1 MNNNPLV
8 QLHSLGQSVWLDQ
21 MRRSLLTTGE
31 LKRLIDNDGLRGLT
45 SNPTIFEK
53 AISGSQ
59 DYAEQLTSLARA
71 GSSVSHIYEEIVVQ
85 DISGAA
91 DTFRG
96 VYDASDGGDGFCSL
110 EVSPLLAN
118 DTKATIEEAKKLF
131 ARLNRPNVMIKVP
144 GTQAGLP
151 AIEELIASGLNINVT
166 LIFAVEVYE
175 KVADAYIR
183 GLERRAA
190 AGQPVDRIGSV
201 ASFFVSRIDSMVDKQ
216 LSQLAEKAT
225 DEQQKQ
231 RINAL
236 MGKAAIAN
244 AKLAYESFKGIFGS
258 QRFAALKAKGAKV
271 QRPLWASTS
280 TKNPAYPDT
289 MYVDTLIGPDTVN
302 TVPPQTLEDFRDHG
316 KVAPTLE
323 GGLDEA
329 RHIFDELKAV
339 SIDMTAVTDKLTEDG
354 VKSFSD
360 SFEELI
366 EVIVAR
372 RDEVTRGIIDRHTA
386 ALGHYSDDF
395 KNTLQ
400 HLDKENFVT
409 RMRKKDPTL
418 WKSDPKH
425 EKIIT
430 NALGWLTVAETMQP
444 HAGELVAFA
453 DEISKAGFE
462 FAVVLGM
469 GGSSLCPEVLA
480 RTFSKKDGYPQL
492 YVLDSTVPTAI
503 RHLEQKI
510 NVGKTLFIVSS
521 KSGTTTEP
529 QMFHRYFYER
539 VKRIKGDSA
548 GEHFI
553 AISDPG
559 AQLVRDAAHDRFR
572 RVFLNMPDI
581 GGRYSAL
588 SYFGMVPF
596 AVMGGDVKA
605 LLTRA
610 GHAVHACAGRVGI
623 NENPGARLGAILGS
637 LANAGRNKL
646 TLITPPPLA
655 SLGLWIEQLI
665 AESTGKEGKGI
676 VPVAGEPLGPPDVYG
691 DDRIFAYIHTH
702 SAKTGDIEEKLSA
715 LEAAGHPVLRHMLHD
730 PLDLGEE
737 FFLWEFA
744 TAISGA
750 LIGIDPFDQPN
761 VQESKDNTRRLLTEH
776 SQNGSLT
783 QQSLIVADN
792 TLRVFGD
799 AETRDALRR
808 GGSSLQDIITA
819 HVARINPGDYLA
831 ITQFIEELNNY
842 DALLQEIRVAIRDE
856 KKVATT
862 TGYGPRFLH
871 STGQLHKGG
880 PECGVF
886 IQITSSDINDMDI
899 PGEKF
904 TFGVL
909 KQAQALG
916 DFEALA
922 ARHRR
927 AIRVD
932 LGGDVEKG
940 LRRLLTLIKG
950 AVSPAPVMEVAH
962 VSGGRFPY

>member
-1 MNNNPLV
+1 MSSNPLV

-31 LKRLIDNDGLRGLT
+31 LQRLIENDGLRGLT

-53 AISGSQ
+53 AISGSR
-59 DYAEQLTSLARA
+59 DYAEQLGQLARA
-71 GSSVSHIYEEIVVQ
+71 GSSVPHIYEEIVIQ
-85 DISGAA
+85 DIGGAA
-91 DTFRG
+91 DMFRG
-96 VYDASDGGDGFCSL
+96 VYDASNGGDGFVSL

-118 DTKATIEEAKKLF
+118 ETKATIEEAKKLF

-144 GTQAGLP
+144 GTPAGLP

-190 AGQPVDRIGSV
+190 AGQQVDRIGSV

-216 LSQLAEKAT
+216 LAQLAERAA
-225 DEQQKQ
+225 DEREKQ

-236 MGKAAIAN
+236 LGKAAIAN
-244 AKLAYESFKGIFGS
+244 AKLAYDSFKRIFGGE
-258 QRFAALKAKGAKV
+258 RFAALKAKGAKV

-280 TKNPAYPDT
+280 TKNPAYRDV
-289 MYVDTLIGPDTVN
+289 MYVETLIGPETVDTM
-302 TVPPQTLEDFRDHG
+302 PPQTLEAFRDHG
-316 KVAPTLE
+316 EVEPTLE
-323 GGLDEA
+323 AGLDEA
-329 RHIFDELKAV
+329 QHIFDELKAV
-339 SIDMTAVTDKLTEDG
+339 GIDMTAVTDKLTEDG

-360 SFEELI
+360 SFKELI
-366 EVIVAR
+366 EVIEAR
-372 RDEVTRGIIDRHTA
+372 RDEVTRGTIVRHTA
-386 ALGHYSDDF
+386 ALGRYEEDF
-395 KNTLQ
+395 QNALKILE
-400 HLDKENFVT
+400 KENFVT
-409 RMRKKDPTL
+409 RIWKRDPTL
-418 WKSDPKH
+418 WKSDPEH
-425 EKIIT
+425 EKVIT
-430 NALGWLTVAETMQP
+430 NALGWLTVVETMQP
-444 HAGELVAFA
+444 HVGELVAFA
-453 DEISKAGFE
+453 DEIRKAEFE

-480 RTFSKKDGYPQL
+480 RTFSKKDDYPKL
-492 YVLDSTVPTAI
+492 FVLDSTVPTAI

-510 NVGKTLFIVSS
+510 SVGKTLFIVSS

-529 QMFHRYFYER
+529 QMFHRYFYDR
-539 VKRIKGDSA
+539 VKKVKGDSA
-548 GEHFI
+548 GENFI
-553 AISDPG
+553 AITDPG
-559 AQLVRDAAHDRFR
+559 TQLVRDAAHDRFR

-610 GHAVHACAGRVGI
+610 AQTAHACAAPVGA

-646 TLITPPPLA
+646 TFITPPPLT
-655 SLGLWIEQLI
+655 SFGLWIEQLI
-665 AESTGKEGKGI
+665 AESTGKEGKGV

-702 SAKTGDIEEKLSA
+702 SAKGSGIEEKLSA
-715 LEAAGHPVLRHMLHD
+715 LEAAGHPVLRHTLHD
-730 PLDLGEE
+730 ALDLGEE

-744 TAISGA
+744 TAVAGA
-750 LIGIDPFDQPN
+750 LIGIDAFDQPN
-761 VQESKDNTRRLLTEH
+761 VEESKDNTKRLLSEYV
-776 SQNGSLT
+776 QNGSLT
-783 QQSLIVADN
+783 QQNLIVADN

-799 AETRDALRR
+799 AETRDTLRR
-808 GGSSLQDIITA
+808 GGSSLQEIIAA
-819 HVARINPGDYLA
+819 HIARAKPGDYFA
-831 ITQFIEELNNY
+831 ITQYIEELNNY
-842 DALLQEIRVAIRDE
+842 EALLQEIRIAIRDE

-880 PECGVF
+880 PDGGVF
-886 IQITSSDINDMDI
+886 IQITSDDINDVEI

-916 DFEALA
+916 DFESLA
-922 ARHRR
+922 NRHRR

-932 LGGDVEKG
+932 LGRDIEKG
-940 LRRLLTLIKG
+940 LRRLLSLVKG
-950 AVSPAPVMEVAH
+950 AVSQPAAMEAAA
-962 VSGGRFPY
+962 RT